1 MAKAKKVK
9 GKDLMAFVNDK
20 AIALATNHTLKLTA
34 ETGDSSTKDSGDWGD
49 EEITKMTWEATSENL
64 CSADEGA
71 NSYEQML
78 DLMLAR
84 EPVEVKVG
92 IPTNATNDEVPEGGW
107 TVPQKYY
114 GGTALITDIQ
124 LNAQNGDNATMS
136 ITLAGKGQLKKSD
149 GVGG

>member
-9 GKDLMAFVNDK
+9 GKDLMIFVNDK

>member
-1 MAKAKKVK
+1 MAKAKKLK
-9 GKDLMAFVNDK
+9 GKDLMVFVNDK

-64 CSADEGA
+64 CSADESV
-71 NSYEQML
+71 NSYEQLL
-78 DLMLAR
+78 DLMLTR

-92 IPTNATNDEVPEGGW
+92 IPTNITNDEVPEEGW

-114 GGTALITDIQ
+114 GGSALITDIQ
-124 LNAQNGDNATMS
+124 LNAQNGDNATMT
-136 ITLAGKGQLKKSD
+136 ITLTGKGQLKKTT
-149 GVGG
+149 GA

>member
-9 GKDLMAFVNDK
+9 GKDLMVFVNDK

-64 CSADEGA
+64 CSADESA

-92 IPTNATNDEVPEGGW
+92 IPTNATNDEVPEGTSAAVPLSPQMPYAL
-107 TVPQKYY
+107 TVYEFAKMEPLDP
-114 GGTALITDIQ
+114 TADRC
-124 LNAQNGDNATMS
+124 GRYPH
-136 ITLAGKGQLKKSD
+136 AGSSHCSS
-149 GVGG
+149 V